1 MNLAERPPI
10 RYVPWHTVVQS
21 LRTAARFSTVATGS
35 VCCAAMAREQYLE
48 HLASVPLFAGC
59 TTKEL
64 RDIAKATVE
73 LTLDQG
79 KEFVTQGDVGRD
91 AFIIVEGTA
100 EVSRSGQTIATLG
113 PGDCVGELAL
123 LDHGPRTATVVAATP
138 LTVLVLGPREFSGLL
153 DEVPT
158 LNHKI
163 LAALASR
170 VRELDSQNFG

>member
-1 MNLAERPPI
+1 
-10 RYVPWHTVVQS
+10 
-21 LRTAARFSTVATGS
+21 
-35 VCCAAMAREQYLE
+35 MARGQYLD

-73 LTLDQG
+73 LSLDEG
-79 KEFVTQGDVGRD
+79 KEFVTQGDVGRE
-91 AFIIVEGTA
+91 AFIIVEGKADVLRGGTKIA
-100 EVSRSGQTIATLG
+100 ELG
-113 PGDCVGELAL
+113 PGNCVGELAL

-153 DEVPT
+153 DEVPALT
-158 LNHKI
+158 HKI
-163 LAALASR
+163 LAALAST